1 MRRCCFLDRLMSWH
15 NPLVTQAPDFSVKP
29 TITGDKVVL
38 RPFAEDDFPGMLEV
52 LRDPETLKL
61 TGTVHDDAE
70 LASLAEEK
78 SFHDWYASR
87 NDQPDRLDLAVI
99 DGARG
104 GCVGEAVLNEWD
116 PGNHSCS
123 FRIALGPA
131 GRGRGLGTEAT
142 RLIVGYGFERLGMHR
157 ISLEVYSFNP
167 RARRVYERAGFR
179 AEGVLRESLRYG
191 GQWIDATVMS
201 ILACEW
207 AEHHGHP
214 SQGTG
219 LRPGGAGPLRRDVRA
234 RCRPARVQAIER
246 LDEQPGHWVLAVPR
260 AGWLVMRVRF
270 PSPAPRSSSSSL
282 VFKYL
287 FDEMPYCAVYWSVVA
302 SIPVFP
308 CSGDVTSPTYAG
320 LKGGV
325 EPRRSTKPWGLTM
338 AYAERRERQKGVCY
352 RGYAPCWAGSGCW
365 AGSAGVVGC
374 RVR

>member
-1 MRRCCFLDRLMSWH
+1 MSWH
-15 NPLVTQAPDFSVKP
+15 NPLVTPAPYFSVKP
-29 TITGDKVVL
+29 TITGEKVVL
-38 RPFAEDDFPGMLEV
+38 RPFTADDLPGMLEV

-70 LASLAEEK
+70 PASLAEEK

-167 RARRVYERAGFR
+167 RARRVYEKAGFR

-201 ILACEW
+201 ILASEW

-214 SQGTG
+214 SQRTRLG
-219 LRPGGAGPLRRDVRA
+219 PGGAGPLRRDVRA
-234 RCRPARVQAIER
+234 SCQPARVQAFEH
-246 LDEQPGHWVLAVPR
+246 LDEQPGHWVIAVPR
-260 AGWLVMRVRF
+260 AGR
-270 PSPAPRSSSSSL
+270 
-282 VFKYL
+282 
-287 FDEMPYCAVYWSVVA
+287 
-302 SIPVFP
+302 
-308 CSGDVTSPTYAG
+308 GDHVPT
-320 LKGGV
+320 
-325 EPRRSTKPWGLTM
+325 
-338 AYAERRERQKGVCY
+338 
-352 RGYAPCWAGSGCW
+352 
-365 AGSAGVVGC
+365 
-374 RVR
+374 